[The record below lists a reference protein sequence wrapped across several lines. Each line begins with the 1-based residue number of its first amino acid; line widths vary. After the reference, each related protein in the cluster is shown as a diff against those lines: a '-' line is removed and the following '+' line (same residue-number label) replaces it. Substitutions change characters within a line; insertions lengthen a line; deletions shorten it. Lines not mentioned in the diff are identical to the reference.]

1 MRLRLAFE
9 LARWTLRRRPGPL
22 SAHWG
27 FDRGTPIDRWYIDR
41 FLESHAA
48 DIRGDVLEIGDT
60 RYTDRWGS
68 GVRSSD
74 VLDATAQ
81 NPETVVANL
90 EQPSTVPEERYDCL
104 IVTQVLQYIF
114 DLDAAVESLHRALR
128 PGGVC
133 LVTVPVISRLDI
145 SAPYKEY
152 WRLTD
157 ESARRLF
164 ERRFSPG
171 TLDVAMRGNLRAALL
186 FLLGVASD
194 EVSPVQLRGDL
205 PAFPLILTVRA
216 VKHA

>member
-1 MRLRLAFE
+1 VVTGGSKGMGLAIAQT
-9 LARWTLRRRPGPL
+9 LAAEGA
-22 SAHWG
+22 SVAVMA
-27 FDRGTPIDRWYIDR
+27 RGQ
-41 FLESHAA
+41 AA
-48 DIRGDVLEIGDT
+48 
-60 RYTDRWGS
+60 
-68 GVRSSD
+68 
-74 VLDATAQ
+74 
-81 NPETVVANL
+81 
-90 EQPSTVPEERYDCL
+90 
-104 IVTQVLQYIF
+104 
-114 DLDAAVESLHRALR
+114 LDAAVESLHRALR

-164 ERRFSPG
+164 ERRFTPG

>member
-1 MRLRLAFE
+1 LAFE

-104 IVTQVLQYIF
+104 IVTQVLWTWRC
-114 DLDAAVESLHRALR
+114 AGTCAPHSCSCSALR
-128 PGGVC
+128 ATKS
-133 LVTVPVISRLDI
+133 LLYSYAAISPRSL
-145 SAPYKEY
+145 
-152 WRLTD
+152 
-157 ESARRLF
+157 
-164 ERRFSPG
+164 
-171 TLDVAMRGNLRAALL
+171 
-186 FLLGVASD
+186 
-194 EVSPVQLRGDL
+194 
-205 PAFPLILTVRA
+205 
-216 VKHA
+216 

>member
-1 MRLRLAFE
+1 VRLRLAFE

-152 WRLTD
+152 WLLTD

>member
-1 MRLRLAFE
+1 MAFE

-48 DIRGDVLEIGDT
+48 DIRGDVLEIGDA

-104 IVTQVLQYIF
+104 IATQVLQYIF

-164 ERRFSPG
+164 ERRFG
-171 TLDVAMRGNLRAALL
+171 ADTLDVAMRGNLRAALL
-186 FLLGVASD
+186 FLLGVASE